1 MATEARKRLGDLLV
15 EWGIITQA
23 ELEEAL
29 ARQRKTRERL
39 GDVLV
44 SLGYVTEGE
53 LLRVLS
59 SQLGIPQVHLSRYHP
74 DARLVR
80 LVPRELAERY
90 RAVPFQQD
98 GDVLHVAFLDPLD
111 VFAIEDLERV
121 TGLKVKPYLASSAD
135 FHNAVARL
143 YSGEAEGGGEKG
155 EESRPPEAIDVSS
168 PAARFVTETLQR
180 AARLR
185 ASDVHIEPFSDGAQ
199 VRFRID
205 GRLRR
210 EQTLPFRLYN
220 MVVAR
225 IKILA
230 NMDIAE
236 RRRPQDGRMSFHV
249 DDREID
255 VRVSSLPTIHG
266 EKIVLRLL
274 DSRAGLKTIDEL
286 GFSDHNYELFL
297 RMIRQPHGIVL
308 LTGPTG
314 SGKTTTL
321 YAALQYLKS
330 DEVNITTIEDP
341 VEYEIPGVN
350 QVQVNERAGLTFAAG
365 LRSLLRQDPDILMVG
380 EIRDQETAEIAI
392 RAALTGHLV
401 LSTLHTNDAV
411 GTVYRLVDMGV
422 PPYLIAASLNGVVAQ
437 RLVRRVCPECAETYT
452 PEAWELKLLHQAGMD
467 VAELTRGRGCPTCG
481 GTGYLGRIA
490 VHEVL
495 YLDEALRQAISEGAK
510 RDELYRMARE
520 RGMTTL
526 WEDALAKAVQ
536 GLTTVEEV
544 LQEIAGDQG
553 G

>member
-1 MATEARKRLGDLLV
+1 
-15 EWGIITQA
+15 
-23 ELEEAL
+23 
-29 ARQRKTRERL
+29 
-39 GDVLV
+39 
-44 SLGYVTEGE
+44 
-53 LLRVLS
+53 
-59 SQLGIPQVHLSRYHP
+59 
-74 DARLVR
+74 
-80 LVPRELAERY
+80 
-90 RAVPFQQD
+90 
-98 GDVLHVAFLDPLD
+98 
-111 VFAIEDLERV
+111 
-121 TGLKVKPYLASSAD
+121 
-135 FHNAVARL
+135 VARL
-143 YSGEAEGGGEKG
+143 YSGEAEGEGEKG
-155 EESRPPEAIDVSS
+155 EESRPPEAMDESS

-205 GRLRR
+205 GRCRR
-210 EQTLPFRLYN
+210 EHTLPFHLWN
-220 MVVAR
+220 MVVVR

-255 VRVSSLPTIHG
+255 VRVSALPTIHG

-286 GFSDHNYELFL
+286 GFSEHNYELFL

-321 YAALQYLKS
+321 YAALQYLRS

-341 VEYEIPGVN
+341 VEYEIPGIN

-411 GTVYRLVDMGV
+411 GAVYRLVDMGV

-437 RLVRRVCPECAETYT
+437 RLVRRVCSECAETYA
-452 PEAWELKLLHQAGMD
+452 PEAGELKLLRQAGMD